1 MEDMPLFHNADV
13 KFIGGAPPELV
24 LLNASNEEVERLPLS
39 ELNREECNMLM
50 LKKGFYKKTKKD
62 EEVPDQYREGPYKER
77 VEL

>member
-1 MEDMPLFHNADV
+1 MVIFFFYMQQLISF
-13 KFIGGAPPELV
+13 
-24 LLNASNEEVERLPLS
+24 LNHTSPKQEVERLPLS

-62 EEVPDQYREGPYKER
+62 EEVPEQYRDGPYKER

>member
-1 MEDMPLFHNADV
+1 MILTRQV
-13 KFIGGAPPELV
+13 
-24 LLNASNEEVERLPLS
+24 VERLPLDKLS
-39 ELNREECNMLM
+39 REECNKLM